1 MEVRVLSRAQKTERP
16 ALRQVFLR
24 CARRS
29 HVFAVA
35 KTASRGRGNS
45 FATANELSVT
55 TKSPS
60 LPNPSP
66 RVRCR
71 EKEVPMSDRNM
82 IGILLIFGGLVLIF
96 VPSKEMAVQISA
108 YVQQVT
114 GVGTLAAAFLVVG
127 AVCVMI
133 LLGGVI
139 LMWGRR

>member
-1 MEVRVLSRAQKTERP
+1 
-16 ALRQVFLR
+16 
-24 CARRS
+24 
-29 HVFAVA
+29 
-35 KTASRGRGNS
+35 
-45 FATANELSVT
+45 
-55 TKSPS
+55 
-60 LPNPSP
+60 
-66 RVRCR
+66 
-71 EKEVPMSDRNM
+71 MSDRNM